1 MSWNIVEPAYFDAL
15 RIPMLAGRDFTDA
28 DLDGAPLVAII
39 SGRLARAYWP
49 GENAV
54 GKTVWYHTPGQRPAA
69 LSVVGLAREVK
80 STSLIDG
87 VAGSFV
93 YLPLQQHYQ
102 SVMTLAVRTTGR
114 YRIASELR
122 SVVGSM
128 DPKLTIV
135 TTQTLEEAAALG
147 LVPQR
152 VMASFSGALGTV
164 GLLLAAIGIY
174 GITSHS
180 VARRIREI
188 GIRVALGAR
197 RLDVV
202 GMVVRQGFLLTAIGS
217 VLGTALAAGAAQ
229 VFVPFLFDVAPLDVS
244 TFAGATLIVLVVG
257 LAASF
262 VPARRA
268 TAVDPVVALHQD

>member
-1 MSWNIVEPAYFDAL
+1 M
-15 RIPMLAGRDFTDA
+15 
-28 DLDGAPLVAII
+28 
-39 SGRLARAYWP
+39 
-49 GENAV
+49 
-54 GKTVWYHTPGQRPAA
+54 
-69 LSVVGLAREVK
+69 K

-102 SVMTLAVRTTGR
+102 SVMTIAVRTTGG
-114 YRIASELR
+114 YRIANDIR
-122 SVVGSM
+122 SVVASM

-135 TTQTLEEAAALG
+135 TTQTLAEAAALG
-147 LVPQR
+147 LVPQQ
-152 VMASFSGALGTV
+152 VMASFSGALGMV

-174 GITSHS
+174 GITSYT
-180 VARRIREI
+180 VARRTREI
-188 GIRVALGAR
+188 GIRVALGAQPIN
-197 RLDVV
+197 VV
-202 GMVVRQGFLLTAIGS
+202 GMVVRQGLLLTVIGS
-217 VLGTALAAGAAQ
+217 ALGAVLAAGAAR

-244 TFAGATLIVLVVG
+244 TFAGAALIVLAVG